1 MKNPKSA
8 ETRDAD
14 SAIDFDL
21 MTFLPHRLAILS
33 RLTQVMLGSVLD
45 ASGLTIAQWRV
56 YLCLVQLGPSTLNR
70 IADFTQLPQSSLS
83 RSVARMA
90 ERNLVRNARNE
101 EDRRLLHIEITD
113 EGRAQ
118 LNRAIRSIREDWTNV
133 LANAPVDEQKFLK
146 TVNELIDYMLTSTA
160 YP

>member
-1 MKNPKSA
+1 MKNPKTA

-33 RLTQVMLGSVLD
+33 RLTQVMLSSVLD
-45 ASGLTIAQWRV
+45 APGLTIAQWRV
-56 YLCLVQLGPSTLNR
+56 YLCLAQLGPSTLNS

-101 EDRRLLHIEITD
+101 GDRRLLHIEITD
-113 EGRAQ
+113 KGRAQ
-118 LNRAIRSIREDWTNV
+118 LNKAIRSIREDWTNV
-133 LANAPVDEQKFLK
+133 FANAPVDEKTFLK
-146 TVNELIDYMLTSTA
+146 TVNKLIDHLSTL
-160 YP
+160 PKRP